1 MFYFLILLF
10 MSCTDALLSQTIV
23 EDHYIYPS
31 YYNVY
36 VETDTAIITEY
47 VTDTS
52 EEFYPIW
59 VDSVVQPSMSNGI
72 DIIWVID
79 PSGSM
84 NDDQPRILAGIT
96 AMMEALPLNVAWRLS
111 IISADDAVAQV
122 STDFPLLPGDGVQEA
137 QAMYSSAVYGYF
149 EEGFAALTAYIE
161 QNSFS
166 SSWLRN
172 DAALLVVFVSD
183 EDDQSQMYPLA
194 LDFALWYENLRTS
207 VHVASINHLD
217 PVVSACNTRATDIGH
232 RYMAATNYF
241 SGQIID
247 ICSNDWS
254 AGVQD
259 ATAQVQPHTSM
270 TLTHEPVYDDQIFVF
285 VDGAI
290 WPHWTYDIANNEIK
304 FSVVPPEASLIE
316 IAYYYDDQDTGN

>member
-1 MFYFLILLF
+1 MFYFVVLF
-10 MSCTDALLSQTIV
+10 LMSCTDALLSQTIV

-36 VETDTAIITEY
+36 IETDTAIVTQY
-47 VTDTS
+47 VSDTS

-59 VDSVVQPSMSNGI
+59 VDSVVQPATSNGI

-84 NDDQPRILAGIT
+84 NDDRPRILAGIN
-96 AMMEALPLNVAWRLS
+96 AMLEALPLNVAWRLA
-111 IISADDAVAQV
+111 IISADDNISKV
-122 STDFPLLPGDGVQEA
+122 STDFPLLPGDGTLEA
-137 QAMYSSAVYGYF
+137 QAMYSSAVVGFF
-149 EEGFAALTAYIE
+149 EEGFAALTAYVE
-161 QNSFS
+161 ENSFS
-166 SSWLRN
+166 SSWLRH

-183 EDDQSQMYPLA
+183 EDDQSNIYPLA
-194 LDFALWYENLRTS
+194 IDFALWYEDLRPS
-207 VHVASINHLD
+207 VHLATINHLD
-217 PVVSACNTRATDIGH
+217 PVVSDCNTRAIDIGH
-232 RYMAATNYF
+232 RYMAAANYF

-259 ATAQVQPHTSM
+259 ATAQVQPFTSVS
-270 TLTHEPVYDDQIFVF
+270 LSNEPVYDDQIFVF

-290 WPHWTYDIANNEIK
+290 WPHWIYDVGSNEIK
-304 FSVVPPEASLIE
+304 FTVVPLEGSLIE